1 MSMRRAPCVLT
12 CLCMAV
18 CAAGVAA
25 DEHFDDFSA
34 YPDGSDGAPVWDVPG
49 VFWEVEQGA
58 MRFDGPMTTTFL
70 RDRPRFRT
78 ITVEAVV
85 RLERATSTNWKIAGV
100 SVYDDADNFWHLALV
115 ESPDT
120 DGARHFCE
128 LAQRHAG
135 EWPSQ
140 SGVRRTVGIGGDL
153 QWESGRAYRLTIA
166 LTPQGIEGRVLD
178 EEGAQVAHIAYEF
191 TRPTPSIGRPALRA
205 SGLRGRFEE
214 FRFTGADPVPD
225 PPPTEVTYPEFDVT
239 ASDIFTSEATGF
251 YRTER
256 RGERWWLVDPRGRAF
271 YALGTDHCRYG
282 GHWCQALGH
291 APYGRNNDAK
301 YDSREQWAEQT
312 VQRLKSW
319 GFNLVGAGN
328 GPEVR
333 YKGLAHTGWAS
344 FGSTFS
350 EYDDIVPKVHWTGF
364 PNVFSPKW
372 PRFCDRQAA
381 AAVGDH
387 GDDPWLFGY
396 FLDNE
401 LEWFGQQGKMHLQ
414 QGLFEEAM
422 KKPADHTAKIAL
434 VDFLRDLHGT
444 IGALNEAWGT
454 ELASFDDILALD
466 ALSGPNIERVR
477 ADKLGFVR
485 LVAELYFK
493 HTTEAL
499 RRHAPNHL
507 ILGCR
512 FAGDAPA
519 GIWDIAGK
527 YCDIVSFNYYGRVDL
542 ERGTA
547 PGHVERFTGYY
558 EQAQKPLM
566 ITEWSFPALDSG
578 LPCKHG
584 AGMRVDTQAQK
595 AECFRI
601 YQEMFLRLP
610 FMVGSNYF
618 MWVDQPELGVS
629 DTFPEDSNYG
639 LVNEQDEVYEELT
652 QMAARVHATA
662 YALHSGD
669 YPEVGLD
676 GVDVAFNTGR
686 AAATMEVFVVRNGV
700 EERFELTLAPGE
712 RRELD
717 LRGEQAP
724 GANML
729 MVELD
734 PDRKIPDGDREN
746 NRAVQLDWAPGVA
759 LPEALRGRAAQGVIV
774 ANQTAQALTPALA
787 VVTGLQDRL
796 PAPDDHHAPQA
807 YDLEGRP
814 LPSQMVGDDLVV
826 LLERLAPWDCRTL
839 LVAWAPVADEEPG
852 AAPMIDEAGLISNG
866 PLTLAGPGEASGN
879 LLDRI
884 ALGGVMLGTYNPLV
898 WQEVGGQNL
907 WVRTDAAQL
916 DVRQGPVGAL
926 LHGLAT
932 GGVGRPITAV
942 NTEGRHE
949 QQRSE
954 PVGFEV
960 AHDIIVPRGTPW
972 FLARLDCITNT
983 SDRPLLLKGYFFYLN
998 GLIGGS
1004 AEGDRPA
1011 GPEVPNYYAM
1021 TGGAWQDDEV
1031 GLVFGTVPL
1040 HDAIAGRF
1048 WLSAAGGQ
1056 HPDARRELQEPLLLE
1071 PGETYRDPH
1080 RPWLLIY
1087 GAPTAQQ
1094 PWRAMGAFGRALAD
1108 ILVELRDL

>member
-1 MSMRRAPCVLT
+1 MRCAACVLMCV
-12 CLCMAV
+12 CLAI
-18 CAAGVAA
+18 CAAGTFA
-25 DEHFDDFSA
+25 DEHSDDFTGYA
-34 YPDGSDGAPVWDVPG
+34 DGSDGAPVWDVPG
-49 VFWEVEQGA
+49 VFWEIEQGA
-58 MRFDGPMTTTFL
+58 MRFDGPMTTAFL
-70 RDRPRFRT
+70 QDRPRYRT
-78 ITVEAVV
+78 ITVEAVL
-85 RLERATSTNWKIAGV
+85 RLEQATASGWKVAGV
-100 SVYDDADNFWHLALV
+100 SVYDDAEHFWHLALV

-120 DGARHFCE
+120 DGKRLFCE
-128 LAQRHAG
+128 LAQMHEG
-135 EWPSQ
+135 DWPSQ

-153 QWESGRAYRLTIA
+153 QWEYGRAYRLTIA
-166 LTPQGIEGRVLD
+166 LTPQGIEGRALD

-205 SGLRGRFEE
+205 SGFRGRFEE
-214 FRFTGADPVPD
+214 FRFTGTDPVPD
-225 PPPTEVTYPEFDVT
+225 RRPAEVSFPEYDVA
-239 ASDIFTSEATGF
+239 ASDLFTSAATGF
-251 YRTER
+251 FRTER

-282 GHWCQALGH
+282 GHWCQALGY

-301 YDSREQWAEQT
+301 YESREEWADQT
-312 VQRLKSW
+312 VERLTSW

-333 YKGLAHTGWAS
+333 YKGLAHTGFVS

-350 EYDDIVPKVHWTGF
+350 SYDDIVPRVHWTGF

-381 AAVGDH
+381 AAVGH
-387 GDDPWLFGY
+387 NRNDPWLFGY

-401 LEWFGQQGKMHLQ
+401 LEWYGKSHREE
-414 QGLFEEAM
+414 GLFDDAM
-422 KKPADHTAKIAL
+422 LKPADHTAKRAL
-434 VDFLRDLHGT
+434 VDYLRALHGT
-444 IGALNEAWGT
+444 VGALNEAWGT
-454 ELASFDDILALD
+454 ELESFEDILARE
-466 ALSGPNIERVR
+466 ALTGPNLEQVR
-477 ADKLGFVR
+477 ADKLGFAR

-499 RRHAPNHL
+499 RKHAPDHL

-512 FAGDAPA
+512 FAGNAPA

-527 YCDIVSFNYYGRVDL
+527 YCDIVSFNYYGRVDM

-547 PGHVERFTGYY
+547 PGHVERFTSYY
-558 EQAQKPLM
+558 EQAGKPLM

-618 MWVDQPELGVS
+618 MWVDEPALGIS

-652 QMAARVHATA
+652 QMATRVHATA
-662 YALHSGD
+662 YALHNGD
-669 YPEVGLD
+669 YPEVGLE
-676 GVDVAFNTGR
+676 GVDVAFNNGR
-686 AAATMEVFVVRNGV
+686 APTTVEVLVVRNGV
-700 EERFELTLAPGE
+700 EERFELTLAAGE

-717 LRGEQAP
+717 LRREQAP
-724 GANML
+724 GAHLL

-734 PDRKIPDGDREN
+734 PDRKIPDGDRDN
-746 NRAVQLDWAPGVA
+746 NRAVQLDWAPGVE
-759 LPEALRGRAAQGVIV
+759 LPAALRGRAVRGLIV
-774 ANQTAQALTPALA
+774 ANQRPETLAPALA
-787 VVTGLQDRL
+787 VVTGLQERL
-796 PAPDDHHAPQA
+796 PAPDADHAPQA

-814 LPSQMVGDDLVV
+814 VPSQVLGDDLLI
-826 LLERLAPWDCRTL
+826 LLERLGPWDCRTL
-839 LVAWAPVADEEPG
+839 LVAWAPVGDERAG
-852 AAPMIDEAGLISNG
+852 AASMVDEAGTIANG
-866 PLTLAGPGEASGN
+866 PLTLVGPGEGSGN
-879 LLDRI
+879 FFDRI
-884 ALGGVMLGTYNPLV
+884 ALDGEMLGTYNPLV

-907 WVRTDAAQL
+907 WVRTHAARL
-916 DVRQGPVGAL
+916 DVRQGPVGAV
-926 LHGLAT
+926 LHGVAT

-942 NTEGRHE
+942 NAEGRHE

-954 PVGFEV
+954 AVGFEV
-960 AHDIIVPRGTPW
+960 AHDIIMPRDTPW
-972 FLARLDCITNT
+972 FLARLDQITNT
-983 SDRPLLLKGYFFYLN
+983 SDRPFLLKGYFFYLN

-1004 AEGDRPA
+1004 AENDRPA
-1011 GPEVPNYYAM
+1011 GPDVPNYYAM

-1040 HDAIAGRF
+1040 DERIISNF
-1048 WLSAAGGQ
+1048 WLSPGGGQ
-1056 HPDARRELQEPLLLE
+1056 HPDARRQLEEPLLLG
-1071 PGETYRDPH
+1071 PGETYRDADG
-1080 RPWLLIY
+1080 PWLLIY
-1087 GAPTAQQ
+1087 GAPLAQQ
-1094 PWRAMGAFGRALAD
+1094 PWRRMSTFGRALGD